1 MENQTKRWLERVL
14 PVIEEC
20 EGVCIE
26 ALEKCKTLNID
37 SKEEECYS
45 AVLTKEDIAEEV
57 FLFVCQAENRIILF
71 RNFVLE
77 EDCDQYPE
85 DVELIQGEGADIMT
99 WNETKKWILFDQVVV
114 AKQYRFDE
122 SARLVEDQTGLRN
135 DRTGTA
141 FKGKLGKYFIRV
153 GNQYID

>member
-1 MENQTKRWLERVL
+1 MEIQTKRWLERVL

-45 AVLTKEDIAEEV
+45 AVLTKV
-57 FLFVCQAENRIILF
+57 ILF